1 MKDTLLIYSL
11 LLAAVPV
18 FGQTSNDNTWTP
30 EDIVY
35 TEKIYG
41 ETFSPDNEKILWR
54 KNRAVKEDD
63 KFSSD
68 LYLTLL
74 NEKEA
79 DGLPVTIQLTNND
92 ERDYNG
98 FFSADSKSVYFLSSR
113 KEGKKL
119 WKLSLYGGEAQEVHA
134 FENGISSVKRLND
147 STLYFLADEG
157 KTQRDRQL
165 EEQQDNTVVVEDS
178 VHWKVTKLYTYN
190 LNSGKI
196 RRVTDNQFPI
206 QQYAFSDDGRWL
218 ITGHTMSRHYAADA
232 QPKPKYYLY
241 DRQNNTRTEMLQDL
255 QTPRGFQFTQ
265 NSEGFYFTSVRSSD
279 PQWSGAGVSLLHY
292 YDLSSGSLQKVTLD
306 HENGLGQSYG
316 DNFGLAQ
323 SGFIASLANG
333 ARLQL
338 ASYSGPDGG
347 NKTLL
352 DFGSMSQNTHL
363 TAVSNDGTQALFAQA
378 TATQLPR
385 YYVASLSEKRGRLT
399 VGPLEEWVRLNDKL
413 KKKPKTRR
421 EVMTWTGANDE
432 EVTGILYY
440 PMDYEEGKTYPLL
453 LSIHGG
459 PSGVDIDFW
468 SERWSTYP
476 HIFAQQGAFV
486 LKPNY
491 HGSSNHGQAF
501 VESIKGS
508 YYDQEM
514 VDIMNGVNKL
524 INEGKVDEEK
534 LGTMGW
540 SNGAILTTMLTLRY
554 PETFKAATPGAG
566 DVNWT
571 SDYGTCR
578 FGVQFDQS
586 YFGGAPWDDTGELN
600 YNPEYIRLSPLFDLE
615 KVVTPTLIFH
625 GSEDRAVPRDQGF
638 EYFRALQ
645 QSGKAPHKFLWFPG
659 QPHGLQKISHQLRK
673 MNEEIDWIEKYVLGT
688 FEEENEAFKEES
700 PLARLLKRDEV
711 ACYEDLYGVMENNT
725 LLPEVVE
732 VKEDSIHI
740 GRFEVTNAQYQA
752 YDATHPYRPTA
763 ANVPVSGLGIEQ
775 ARAYVAWLSDRTGE
789 TYRLP
794 NAEEAKAL
802 HTLAVKHGPDENTL
816 NHWAGYAPTP
826 KEARMLK
833 AKLEGVKGS
842 LVKPAGRFKPLTTG
856 EATLYDVGGNVAE
869 YGADGTTYGFS
880 AYSYVDATQPEVQVK
895 KEHCGFRVVLER

>member
-1 MKDTLLIYSL
+1 MKVTFILGSL
-11 LLAAVPV
+11 VLTAFSV
-18 FGQTSNDNTWTP
+18 FAQSENNTWAP

-35 TEKIYG
+35 TEKIYD
-41 ETFSPDNEKILWR
+41 ETFSPDNKKVLWR
-54 KNRAVKEDD
+54 KNRPVKEDD

-68 LYLTLL
+68 LYLTRL
-74 NEKEA
+74 NEKSP
-79 DGLPVTIQLTNND
+79 DGLPVTIQLTNSD

-98 FFSADSKSVYFLSSR
+98 FFSADSKTVYFLSSR
-113 KEGKKL
+113 EEGKKL
-119 WKLSLYGGEAQEVHA
+119 WKLSLYGGEAQEVHE
-134 FENGISSVKRLND
+134 FEHGISSVQRLND

-157 KTQRDRQL
+157 KTLHDREL
-165 EEQQDNTVVVEDS
+165 EEQQDNTIVVEDS
-178 VHWKVTKLYTYN
+178 VHWKISRLYTYN
-190 LNSGKI
+190 LNTGKI
-196 RRVTDNQFPI
+196 RRITENQYPI
-206 QQYAFSDDGRWL
+206 NQYAYSSNGRWL

-232 QPKPKYYLY
+232 QPKPRYYLY
-241 DRQNNTRTEMLQDL
+241 DRENDTRKEILQDL
-255 QTPRGFQFTQ
+255 QTPRGFQFTN

-279 PQWSGAGVSLLHY
+279 PQWSGAGINLLHY
-292 YDLSSGSLQKVTLD
+292 YDLSLGRQQEVPLD

-316 DNFGLAQ
+316 EDFGLTK
-323 SGFIASLANG
+323 SGFIASLASG

-338 ASYSGPDGG
+338 AYYSGTEG

-352 DFGSMSQNTHL
+352 DFGSMSQNTNL
-363 TAVSNDGTQALFAQA
+363 AAVSDDGTKALFAQA
-378 TATQLPR
+378 TASMLPR
-385 YYVASLSEKRGRLT
+385 YYVADLSEKREQLT
-399 VGPLEEWVRLNDKL
+399 TGKLEEWVKLNHKL
-413 KKKPKTRR
+413 KQKPKTRR
-421 EVMTWTGANDE
+421 ELLTWAGANNE

-440 PMDYEEGKTYPLL
+440 PMNYEEGRQYPLL

-476 HIFAQQGAFV
+476 HIFAQKGAFV

-491 HGSSNHGQAF
+491 HGSGNHGQEF
-501 VESIKGS
+501 VESIKGN
-508 YYDQEM
+508 YYDLEM

-524 INEGKVDEEK
+524 INEGLVDEEK

-586 YFGGAPWDDTGELN
+586 YFGGAPWDDTGDLN
-600 YNPEYIRLSPLFDLE
+600 YNPDYIRLSPLFDLE

-645 QSGKAPHKFLWFPG
+645 QSGQAPHKFLWFPG

-688 FEEENEAFKEES
+688 YKEENEAFKEDS
-700 PLARLLKRDEV
+700 PLALLLKREQV
-711 ACYEDLYGVMENNT
+711 ACHEDLYGVIVNNT
-725 LLPEVVE
+725 LLPEVVK
-732 VKEDSIHI
+732 VKDDSVAF
-740 GRFEVTNAQYQA
+740 GRFEVTNAQYRA
-752 YDATHPYRPTA
+752 YDDAHTYMPTA
-763 ANVPVSGLGIEQ
+763 ANEPVRGMGIEQ
-775 ARAYVAWLSDRTGE
+775 ARAYVAWLSGETGK

-794 NAEEAKAL
+794 NAKEAKAF
-802 HTLAVKHGPDENTL
+802 HELAIEHGPEENTL
-816 NHWAGYAPTP
+816 NHWAGYTPTP
-826 KEARMLK
+826 EEARMLK
-833 AKLEGVKGS
+833 AKLEVLKGS
-842 LVKPAGRFKPLTTG
+842 LVKPVGSFEPLTTG
-856 EATLYDVGGNVAE
+856 EAILYDVGGNVAE
-869 YGADGTTYGFS
+869 YSEDGTTYGFS
-880 AYSYVDATQPEVQVK
+880 AYLYVDAAQPEVQVDK
-895 KEHCGFRVVLER
+895 DYSGFRVVLEP